1 MFKKILS
8 LVLSFLLLHAVSF
21 VPVAAADSANEAEAA
36 RVEKVKAGVA
46 ALGTGTDAKV
56 KLKLSDNRKLKGYI
70 SRADEDSFVVVEKS
84 GAETTVSYANVKQI
98 KGNNL
103 SSSTKVLIGVAI
115 AAAVVGVI
123 IAILANRG
131 NDDGDN
137 RCQIRTTTCC
147 APCPPGCVC
156 IQ

>member
-21 VPVAAADSANEAEAA
+21 VPVSAAGSANEAEAA
-36 RVEKVKAGVA
+36 RVEKVKAGVS
-46 ALGTGTDAKV
+46 ALGTGTNAKV

-84 GAETTVSYANVKQI
+84 GVETTVFYADVKQI

-103 SSSTKVLIGVAI
+103 SSGTKVLIGVAI
-115 AAAVVGVI
+115 AAAVIGVI
-123 IAILANRG
+123 VAILANRG
-131 NDDGDN
+131 DDNNNSPCRLTG
-137 RCQIRTTTCC
+137 ITT
-147 APCPPGCVC
+147 PCPPGCVC
-156 IQ
+156 TQ

>member
-8 LVLSFLLLHAVSF
+8 LVLSFLLLQSVIF
-21 VPVAAADSANEAEAA
+21 VPVSANETEAA
-36 RVEKVKAGVA
+36 RVEKVKAGVS

-56 KLKLSDNRKLKGYI
+56 KLKLTDNRKLKGYI

-84 GAETTVSYANVKQI
+84 GAETTVAYANVKQV

-103 SSSTKVLIGVAI
+103 SSGTKVLIGVAI
-115 AAAVVGVI
+115 AAAIVGVI

-131 NDDGDN
+131 DDN
-137 RCQIRTTTCC
+137 NSPCQIRTTICC

-156 IQ
+156 TL